1 MKLHPL
7 LARQLRK
14 IGVDHENEA
23 PTEDQWNA
31 LLERVSATYAQADQ
45 DRYMLERS
53 LERSSEEMSS
63 LYDELRATSSAEIAR
78 QREELSRN
86 LALMQGVQ
94 ESVADAI
101 VVIDDAGRILTYN
114 QRFLET
120 FEISQAQVA
129 SGVAALLNHARS
141 RVRDHR
147 DLERI
152 MEHYVDSN
160 ESGADELEMLNGRVF
175 NRYTAPVTTP
185 DGKVQ
190 GRVWC
195 FREITEERKLA
206 AHRAVVTE
214 RMTSVG
220 QLVASVAHEINN
232 PLAYIAGNVE
242 TAIDALSEPPDQGDE
257 LGMSRDDL
265 VEALEDARLGVD
277 RIKIIVRDLR
287 ALSRVDDETREE
299 VDLRSVIETSLQ
311 MANNEL
317 RHRARII
324 RDLQK
329 TPNISAN
336 SVRLG
341 QVFLN
346 LLVNAAH
353 AIPDGRASENS
364 VYVGTRTTP
373 DGNARIEIRDTGS
386 GIAPEHI
393 ERIYDPFFT
402 TKPVGTGTGLGL
414 SICKGIVDKLGG
426 TIAVEST
433 PDVGTKFVVELP
445 PATRRPSRALGSPSG
460 RPEPG
465 APSKLGRD
473 AKSILV
479 VDDDAQIRRWF
490 QRILPRH
497 KVTTVAS
504 VEAAEDAIMKAQF
517 DVILCDVMMPDRSG
531 LDMHRLI
538 ETKRPDLLKRV
549 VFMSGGAFT
558 PALATFLE
566 TVPNPCLK
574 KPFRR
579 EELERAIEAALESGP
594 PPPRP
599 VSSHAAKV
607 AQEPE
612 QTVSERSFTLT

>member
-7 LARQLRK
+7 LTRQLRK
-14 IGVDHENEA
+14 IGIVEGTL
-23 PTEDQWNA
+23 PTSEEQWNT
-31 LLERVSATYAQADQ
+31 LLERVSATYTQADQ

-53 LERSSEEMSS
+53 LERSSEEMGS
-63 LYDELRATSSAEIAR
+63 LYDELRITSSAEIAR
-78 QREELSRN
+78 QREELTKN

-101 VVIDDAGRILTYN
+101 VVIDATGKVLTYN
-114 QRFLET
+114 QRFLEM
-120 FEISQAQVA
+120 FEISQQQVA
-129 SGVAALLNHARS
+129 NGVDALMHHARS
-141 RVRDHR
+141 RVSNPVD
-147 DLERI
+147 DLDRYAER
-152 MEHYVDSN
+152 YADSDACG
-160 ESGADELEMLNGRVF
+160 SDEFEMLNGRIF

-195 FREITEERKLA
+195 FRDITEERKLA

-242 TAIDALSEPPDQGDE
+242 TVIDSLSEPPEQADE
-257 LGMSRDDL
+257 HSMSRDEL
-265 VEALEDARLGVD
+265 VEALDDARIGVD
-277 RIKIIVRDLR
+277 RIKVIVRDLR

-299 VDLRSVIETSLQ
+299 IDLRSVIETSLQ

-317 RHRARII
+317 RHRARIV

-364 VYVGTRTTP
+364 VYVSTSTTP
-373 DGNARIEIRDTGS
+373 DGDARIEIRDTGS
-386 GIAPEHI
+386 GIAPEYL

-426 TIAVEST
+426 TIDVDST
-433 PDVGTKFVVELP
+433 VGVGTTFVVELP
-445 PATRRPSRALGSPSG
+445 PATRRSIRSSLSH
-460 RPEPG
+460 
-465 APSKLGRD
+465 APSVHPNKLGGS
-473 AKSILV
+473 AAPKSILV

-497 KVTTVAS
+497 KVTTVPS
-504 VEAAEDAIMKAQF
+504 VEAAEDAIMTTQF
-517 DVILCDVMMPDRSG
+517 DVILCDVMMPDRTG
-531 LDMHRLI
+531 LDMHRMI
-538 ETKRPDLLKRV
+538 EAKRPDLLRRV

-566 TVPNPCLK
+566 TVPNTCLK
-574 KPFRR
+574 KPFRK
-579 EELERAIEAALESGP
+579 EELERAIEAALDSGLP
-594 PPPRP
+594 PPNQ
-599 VSSHAAKV
+599 VVKV
-607 AQEPE
+607 AQELV
-612 QTVSERSFTLT
+612 QTVSARSLTLT